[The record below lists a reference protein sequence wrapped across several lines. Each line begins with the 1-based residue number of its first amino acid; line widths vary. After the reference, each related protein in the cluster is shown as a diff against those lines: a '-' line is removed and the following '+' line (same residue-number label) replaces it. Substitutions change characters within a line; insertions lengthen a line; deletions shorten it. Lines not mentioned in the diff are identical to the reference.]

1 MSTERKSKS
10 TSTSPTMNDSQSTLN
25 IRQRVFPPTA
35 SSSTN
40 YPLGI
45 SFLSTSNTLNE
56 SEDMAYIEKRTAHNA
71 LERQRREGLNSKF
84 QELAHVLPALQQIR
98 RPSKSMIVAKSLEFV
113 SNAVERQT
121 DFEDQLD
128 ALRVENA
135 QLLRQAQNSTKRI
148 KKQVET
154 DSTKT
159 QKQPN
164 QTVVKSSATTTT
176 TTSGAIIKS
185 RRLPSRLKPQLRQS
199 SLPVSLLPPKIATEE
214 PAATAAAAAAS
225 AATTTMT
232 TASEVVSEIKP
243 QQQQHQ
249 HQHQHQQQ
257 IKKRQRDD
265 ESVHSN
271 TSSSSSNHLLSPN
284 TTKEMETHMKK
295 RKRNYTTNSNHQQP
309 HHHHYQ
315 QQQQQQQQQ
324 HAPSNNHNEEIH
336 RQQPMH
342 RHRYGSHQPT
352 TNGLDSIITPV
363 QSRQNSITPLSDQ
376 LPLPFDNDNNE
387 TLIVPTQ
394 FDITTS
400 PFGTEQYYNT
410 YDHFEH
416 VSSIPA
422 LRTPVGR
429 SSSSHTNNEVTVLS
443 QQQPPP
449 PPYEPTSLD
458 ILNSIMQEHHQDL
471 NTTGEFFLLSHVD
484 AFTYIFF
491 LNFRCKLL
499 LASVKTKNSFFFLFL
514 HSLFLLS
521 FTRPFLIPF

>member
-159 QKQPN
+159 QKQPSH
-164 QTVVKSSATTTT
+164 TVVKSSATTTTTT

-214 PAATAAAAAAS
+214 PAAAAAS

-232 TASEVVSEIKP
+232 TTSEDVSEIKP
-243 QQQQHQ
+243 QQ
-249 HQHQHQQQ
+249 QQQ

-284 TTKEMETHMKK
+284 TTKEMEIHMKK
-295 RKRNYTTNSNHQQP
+295 RKRNYTTNSSH
-309 HHHHYQ
+309 
-315 QQQQQQQQQ
+315 QQQQQQQQ
-324 HAPSNNHNEEIH
+324 HHHHQQQHASSNNHHEEIH
-336 RQQPMH
+336 RQQPMY

-429 SSSSHTNNEVTVLS
+429 SSSNNEVTVLS
-443 QQQPPP
+443 QAQQPP

-471 NTTGEFFLLSHVD
+471 DTTGANYYWHQ
-484 AFTYIFF
+484 
-491 LNFRCKLL
+491 
-499 LASVKTKNSFFFLFL
+499 
-514 HSLFLLS
+514 
-521 FTRPFLIPF
+521 